1 MKGLFFLFFF
11 LLNLAVFG
19 QNPKEVVYEKERLII
34 LKENVE
40 VFGTIMFIKGEL
52 DGDYHFRLKL
62 SEEADSLLVKN
73 NFKYQD
79 SCLVLEIVCGKG
91 SFHTICNGYTNLIPL
106 PKIGDYVRV
115 TGDYV
120 FDKRHRWTEIHPVIE
135 MITVTD
141 LWELDK

>member
-1 MKGLFFLFFF
+1 MS
-11 LLNLAVFG
+11 
-19 QNPKEVVYEKERLII
+19 QNPKEFVYEKERLKI
-34 LKENVE
+34 LKENIE
-40 VFGTIMFIKGEL
+40 VFGTIKFIKGEL

-62 SEEADSLLVKN
+62 SEEADSLLIKN

-91 SFHTICNGYTNLIPL
+91 SFHTICNGYINPIPL
-106 PKIGDYVRV
+106 PKVGDYVRV